1 MKEVELTSAEID
13 RRLRRVAQLNRLCK
27 SLKQA
32 GTMQKAVDG
41 VVGHQSVSSADAQRR
56 QRRMS
61 SRKFLYILIVTKI
74 VVLGFSIA
82 LVLFLMKT

>member
-1 MKEVELTSAEID
+1 
-13 RRLRRVAQLNRLCK
+13 
-27 SLKQA
+27 
-32 GTMQKAVDG
+32 MQKAVDG
-41 VVGHQSVSSADAQRR
+41 DVGHQSVSSADTPRR
-56 QRRMS
+56 ERRMS